1 MPAAAIPIIGAVA
14 GAAGSAGS
22 AGKGKKASGAANDL
36 AQQQLQLQQKQF
48 GLTQQQYGLG
58 NKALGPSTDYW
69 NALLKG
75 GQAAV
80 QATGPYASL
89 IGQAA
94 QGTRNSILSGTAR
107 GGEQNLALAQNSINQ
122 GNNVARLY
130 AGMQPLAAQGLTQN
144 AGAYFGSGAG
154 VNPSANTG
162 GAFANYAN
170 QGNLAAQ
177 GGAGFGSLLYN
188 SMKKLQDLKGGGGGA
203 YTPGS
208 GTLPGSIPSG

>member
-1 MPAAAIPIIGAVA
+1 MPAAAIIGTGL

-22 AGKGKKASGAANDL
+22 AGKGKKASSHANAL
-36 AQQQLQLQQKQF
+36 AQQQLQLQQQQF
-48 GLTQQQYGLG
+48 GLAKQQTGFG
-58 NKALGPSTDYW
+58 NAALGPSTDYW
-69 NALLKG
+69 KALLNG

-107 GGEQNLALAQNSINQ
+107 GGEQNLALAQNSMNQ

-130 AGMQPLAAQGLTQN
+130 AGMQPLAAQGLASN

-154 VNPSANTG
+154 FNPQANTG
-162 GAFANYAN
+162 GAFGNYAN
-170 QGNLAAQ
+170 QQNQA
-177 GGAGFGSLLYN
+177 GAGASGFGGLLFN
-188 SMKKLQDLKGGGGGA
+188 AMKKFGQGGGGGGNSWG
-203 YTPGS
+203 PG
-208 GTLPGSIPSG
+208 GAGGKG